1 MGGGDNL
8 SGWVVVE
15 SGDSDC
21 TVGVV
26 FMVRGGR
33 WCLWG
38 VVPDT
43 SHVVPLSRPCVR
55 RPLLSGLLSASP
67 DHFPT
72 NAARV
77 VNGQ

>member
-43 SHVVPLSRPCVR
+43 SHVVPLSRPRVR